1 MVVLSDIR
9 STIYMAISI
18 IPNTE
23 TLPMVLEGLEKLYQ
37 KSGSCACR
45 EDPKVHQTGLTFLIT
60 ILVSSE

>member
-23 TLPMVLEGLEKLYQ
+23 TLPMVLEGLEQ
-37 KSGSCACR
+37 
-45 EDPKVHQTGLTFLIT
+45 GLGFSFLLRIS
-60 ILVSSE
+60 LENNNP